1 MVTSWS
7 FWFSHEHIEFLPV
20 TDPQSQASA
29 SGTPWSK
36 LRLICSILF
45 GPLNCCRTLSG
56 LISKFRPLGFSAWI
70 SGSQGLSTH
79 KAKLLSSI
87 NSEPKLKSE
96 CEHTCDTPHL
106 TRLQVSPLPFSRN
119 EFKAQILL
127 TVGHSST
134 QSSNSLET
142 FCVPGSVSAAGCRH
156 RSPCSKLLEPDL
168 MGPCN
173 EGFSRGPSEAWRGH
187 WLLPETQ
194 RQREGNLWARWS
206 QEGKRRTDVP
216 GRNDSITKAT
226 KSDNPWP

>member
-1 MVTSWS
+1 MNTLS
-7 FWFSHEHIEFLPV
+7 FCLWLIHSPRPVPQAPHGPSSDSFALFFSALW
-20 TDPQSQASA
+20 TAA
-29 SGTPWSK
+29 
-36 LRLICSILF
+36 
-45 GPLNCCRTLSG
+45 GPLAASFPSLG
-56 LISKFRPLGFSAWI
+56 LW
-70 SGSQGLSTH
+70 GSQHESQDPRGWVLTRP
-79 KAKLLSSI
+79 SSWVQSI
-87 NSEPKLKSE
+87 VSLNWKVSVNTRATP
-96 CEHTCDTPHL
+96 PHL